1 MTAPEGKDYWE
12 KEHIGCLFIYSG
24 EKTAPA
30 LGRQGRGVALVLGP
44 QMGRAFRASGSKVVS
59 SGPRHLLIE
68 FRLHG
73 KRWVLGSA
81 YGPSGDTPAD
91 QVERENLFATL
102 GSAVGGAADNK
113 VLLIGIDA
121 NVSVGP
127 DASSA
132 AVSFDDKRSWRAYR
146 KPCGKFGL
154 KRGKKLKRDT
164 FLGFLRSQEW
174 CLANTFFPGPSA
186 SVEPLGTWLG
196 VDPKRRVW
204 HQLDYWIVNHRLTE
218 HGWNVYDIV
227 EKTIAMLW
235 TPITLR
241 SASRCVCDG
250 LGIWRRPGGRILA
263 AMRP

>member
-1 MTAPEGKDYWE
+1 M
-12 KEHIGCLFIYSG
+12 
-24 EKTAPA
+24 
-30 LGRQGRGVALVLGP
+30 
-44 QMGRAFRASGSKVVS
+44 
-59 SGPRHLLIE
+59 
-68 FRLHG
+68 
-73 KRWVLGSA
+73 LGSA

-196 VDPKRRVW
+196 VHPKRRVW
-204 HQLDYWIVNHRLTE
+204 HQLDYWKE
-218 HGWNVYDIV
+218 HGWTLHLQCHATLQHNHSAVLHRRIKRVLRTTIV
-227 EKTIAMLW
+227 HCNG
-235 TPITLR
+235 
-241 SASRCVCDG
+241 RCDAQQRG
-250 LGIWRRPGGRILA
+250 LPVRRPKYKMHWWACRLRAILP
-263 AMRP
+263 RNFKHVL